1 MNYLFYRVYT
11 FYKMRDINPM
21 MMAIQ
26 YIVFLQVVMLFATI
40 ETIDILFDNIIYNFI
55 NAYSMYSVHYT
66 IVIGI
71 IVIVIN
77 LLIYNKKKIPY
88 LVSKYNGSILNQQ
101 IKMWMVFSV
110 APLILLITIYLLSV
124 TCS

>member
-1 MNYLFYRVYT
+1 
-11 FYKMRDINPM
+11 MRDINPM